1 MKPTQAHPRTAA
13 QAAAFTLLEV
23 LIAMGIFCLA
33 IFAILDLVNQ
43 NLRAARLLQP
53 HSVDPTLVIQDLMLT
68 NRLEEVSSSGDF
80 GKAFPGYSWTRDIYL
95 VSTNGLFEVDVA
107 VFRNG
112 GGENGVTKMSLLM
125 FRPASVIKA
134 GAGGG
139 RGFQNMGGGQQ

>member
-1 MKPTQAHPRTAA
+1 MKPTRTPSPDIARSN
-13 QAAAFTLLEV
+13 AFTLLEV
-23 LIAMGIFCLA
+23 LIAMGIFAMA

-68 NRLEEVSSSGDF
+68 NRLEESSTSGDF
-80 GKAFPGYSWTRDIYL
+80 GKSYPGYTWTRDIFL

-107 VFRNG
+107 VFRDG
-112 GGENGVTKMSLLM
+112 GGENDVSKMSLLL
-125 FRPASVIKA
+125 FRPGSVIKA

-139 RGFQNMGGGQQ
+139 RGLQSLGGGQP

>member
-1 MKPTQAHPRTAA
+1 MKPTRTYPR
-13 QAAAFTLLEV
+13 QAAFTLLEV
-23 LIAMGIFCLA
+23 LIAMGIFAMA
-33 IFAILDLVNQ
+33 IFALLDLVNQ

-68 NRLEEVSSSGDF
+68 NRLEEGSSSGDF
-80 GKAFPGYSWTRDIYL
+80 GKSHPGYTWTRDIVL

-112 GGENGVTKMSLLM
+112 GGENGMTTMSLLM
-125 FRPASVIKA
+125 FRPGSIMKA

-139 RGFQNMGGGQQ
+139 RGLQSMGGGPP